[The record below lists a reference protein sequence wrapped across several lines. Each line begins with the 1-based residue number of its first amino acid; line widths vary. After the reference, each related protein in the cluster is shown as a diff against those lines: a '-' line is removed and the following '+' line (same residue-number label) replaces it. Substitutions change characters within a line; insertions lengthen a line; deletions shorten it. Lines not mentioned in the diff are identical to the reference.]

1 MTIVVCFCQP
11 TFCYTCP
18 QAITGLQNVHVTTLL
33 CKNPTIEVSTI
44 PLEETS
50 IRQDTKKRPAALGH
64 RVGKLTRN
72 RSSSSK
78 IKKRSSVLKRKS
90 REKPPKIGDNQSSS
104 GTPSPK
110 PPSSPESFKNRHKL
124 SMKTSMRKRSTQPQ
138 PVSPLA
144 RSTSP
149 VALSQFVTP
158 CSSPPGS
165 MQSLAIIN
173 TPPASPP
180 TNSRRPERHISDSS
194 LLKHHKKSKSECEL
208 QLPLQQRTSPHTSP
222 LLQRAMSP
230 EGGRVYPH
238 RAETL
243 PRVPRKSVSYRLSAD
258 NKAVSLSSHE
268 QSI

>member
-1 MTIVVCFCQP
+1 M
-11 TFCYTCP
+11 
-18 QAITGLQNVHVTTLL
+18 TTLL
-33 CKNPTIEVSTI
+33 CKHPTIEVHTI

-50 IRQDTKKRPAALGH
+50 IRQDTKKRAAVLGH
-64 RVGKLTRN
+64 RIGKLVRN
-72 RSSSSK
+72 RSSSR
-78 IKKRSSVLKRKS
+78 IKKRSSILKKRS
-90 REKPPKIGDNQSSS
+90 KIVDTQSSS

-110 PPSSPESFKNRHKL
+110 LPSSPLRSDSYKTRHKL
-124 SMKTSMRKRSTQPQ
+124 SNMKNSLRKRSAQ

-149 VALSQFVTP
+149 VGLSQFVTP

-165 MQSLAIIN
+165 MQSLVILN

-180 TNSRRPERHISDSS
+180 TTNRRPERHISDSS

-208 QLPLQQRTSPHTSP
+208 QLPQHRTSPNTSP

-230 EGGRVYPH
+230 EGGRVYPQ
-238 RAETL
+238 RADTL
-243 PRVPRKSVSYRLSAD
+243 PRMPKKSVGYRLSSD
-258 NKAVSLSSHE
+258 DKSIQSSSLSSHE